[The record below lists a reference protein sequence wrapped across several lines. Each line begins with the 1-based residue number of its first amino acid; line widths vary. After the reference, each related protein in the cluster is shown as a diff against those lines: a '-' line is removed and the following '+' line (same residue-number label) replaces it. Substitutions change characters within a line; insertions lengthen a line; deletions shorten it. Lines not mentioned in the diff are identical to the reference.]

1 MGFGLF
7 LAEALSGTGWQLYV
21 PHFAQ
26 ILCTMSFRTR
36 KLVDVRCAQLTAHV
50 ITIVMCTLSFAEIH
64 AGQGL
69 TIGIRT
75 APIVLFCKCGA
86 PLGFQQ
92 TTKSAHYYS
101 NDMGRHLGK

>member
-50 ITIVMCTLSFAEIH
+50 ITIVM
-64 AGQGL
+64 
-69 TIGIRT
+69 
-75 APIVLFCKCGA
+75 P
-86 PLGFQQ
+86 
-92 TTKSAHYYS
+92 
-101 NDMGRHLGK
+101 